1 MRSLPFLIQEK
12 LKSDIHSKVENCSK
26 LTEVISII
34 THLGI
39 TLIERYKVRLNFRQG
54 RFIQYVL
61 TFGVQSDK
69 FPFWQNVKDVI
80 CIECNIHTFA
90 GLVPNV

>member
-1 MRSLPFLIQEK
+1 MRSLPFLIQQK
-12 LKSDIHSKVENCSK
+12 LKSDIYSKVENCSE

-39 TLIERYKVRLNFRQG
+39 TLIERHKVGLDLCQG
-54 RFIQYVL
+54 WFIQYVL

-69 FPFWQNVKDVI
+69 FPFRQNVKDVI
-80 CIECNIHTFA
+80 CIEYNIYTFA
-90 GLVPNV
+90 GLVADV